1 MHVRHHLTRRGFT
14 GRVLTITAAIAATI
28 SLSTSPVLAAG
39 PWTVSNPQGTTWT
52 APAAGSVLVRIA
64 ASDGYPGRE
73 TVVQAH
79 ELVVLRT
86 AGVEVGRTPD
96 LPDRVASAT
105 AAASFTVVVSAGQV
119 LEVVHSSKI
128 GLVDGTPNSVSVS
141 TRFDFTPTPATTPSP
156 TTVAPSTTVASSST
170 IAVPAPSP
178 SSTSA
183 PTTSTV
189 AETAPTTAVAVGA
202 PPVPPAAVVDPPRPP
217 RVESAPPVYALPE
230 TGRTT
235 EALVA
240 LALLVTLLGGLG
252 VLLGRTPRAHRFDPT
267 NRYRGLDGLIDDIR
281 GGARR

>member
-183 PTTSTV
+183 PRR
-189 AETAPTTAVAVGA
+189 
-202 PPVPPAAVVDPPRPP
+202 PRSRRQRRP
-217 RVESAPPVYALPE
+217 RRSLSGLLPSAGRRGRPSAPASCRVRA
-230 TGRTT
+230 
-235 EALVA
+235 A
-240 LALLVTLLGGLG
+240 G
-252 VLLGRTPRAHRFDPT
+252 VRAPGDGPHHR
-267 NRYRGLDGLIDDIR
+267 
-281 GGARR
+281 GARGASLCS